1 MDVAAVAGAAFMVR
15 GPRRNLPDEVNNPTL
30 DQETD
35 EDAPCPTAV
44 TPGLFE
50 ATWGLTPAHAAA
62 LRDALD
68 MLHALG
74 PSVVVNAPR
83 AFCYLQRHLATNKL
97 PPMKLHKILICP
109 YS

>member
-1 MDVAAVAGAAFMVR
+1 MVR

-35 EDAPCPTAV
+35 EDAPCPTEV

-62 LRDALD
+62 LRDGAREYVD
-68 MLHALG
+68 MVHALG

-83 AFCYLQRHLATNKL
+83 AFCYLQCHLATNKL
-97 PPMKLHKILICP
+97 PPR
-109 YS
+109 S

>member
-1 MDVAAVAGAAFMVR
+1 MVR

-68 MLHALG
+68 MVHALG